1 VVGGS
6 TPQTIRRGFPM
17 SGANFSPVVL
27 ELAVNRILVDSSLQP
42 RVGGLDAAHVAVLQ
56 ENPEAWPALVV
67 VERGGYVLVD
77 GFHRYA
83 ASQNLA
89 LAKVRVE
96 VREAPVDGDLR
107 ALAFVLNAAHGRPLT
122 LADRR
127 AEAERLLGA
136 DATVSNLDVARR
148 TALSPT
154 TVATIREQLEAAEQI
169 PETEQ
174 RVSRSGV
181 AYTPSSPRQRGEL
194 PEVQETLSE
203 RLFSAKDRREQRR
216 LARYLERLA
225 VALDDQYGFEAWQT
239 ATDAADACR
248 AVLGDEDAAELGGRL
263 GPAARNV
270 LDVALGL
277 GYEDSAA

>member
-1 VVGGS
+1 
-6 TPQTIRRGFPM
+6 M
-17 SGANFSPVVL
+17 SGAAVSPQVH
-27 ELAVNRILVDSSLQP
+27 ELPLDRILVDPALQP
-42 RVGGLDAAHVAVLQ
+42 RVGGLDPAHVAALQ
-56 ENPEAWPALVV
+56 ENAEAWPPLVV

-83 ASQNLA
+83 AAQNVGLET
-89 LAKVRVE
+89 VPVE
-96 VREAPVDGDLR
+96 VREMPADGDLH
-107 ALAFVLNAAHGRPLT
+107 ALAFALNAAHGRPLT

-127 AEAERLLGA
+127 GEAERLLGA

-169 PETEQ
+169 PATEQ

-277 GYEDSAA
+277 GYGDSAA